1 MNLHKV
7 ERADFS
13 GVISD
18 THKAVFGVEL
28 PDSFFRYDYALA
40 TTEGDNPLSYCLV
53 KEQDEDSCEMTYGG
67 TVSSARGLQSIK
79 SFRLFVGFTLDH
91 YKRVHIQVE
100 NKNFPMLKL
109 ALSEEFLVSGTRL
122 AQDGR
127 MFLLMTKE
135 FGG

>member
-1 MNLHKV
+1 MICYKV
-7 ERADFS
+7 EKEDFS
-13 GVISD
+13 GVITD
-18 THKAVFGVEL
+18 THKAVFGVAL
-28 PDSFFRYDYALA
+28 PDSFFRYDYALV
-40 TTEGDNPLSYCLV
+40 TTSNDLPISYCLV

-67 TVSSARGLQSIK
+67 TVPSARGLQSIK
-79 SFRLFVGFTLDH
+79 SFRSFVGFTLDH